1 VPLVLPALT
10 KLGPFRFGV
19 RLIASCGGWARL
31 GRLPEQ
37 KRGGVAERHHACC
50 DAERRRKR
58 RTRNWIARVAE
69 IDRRTGKLVGRLKKD
84 PSERERVLE
93 RLRKSLDRW
102 PGGAVRQ
109 QRLRTRR
116 SETGR

>member
-1 VPLVLPALT
+1 MHAAT
-10 KLGPFRFGV
+10 
-19 RLIASCGGWARL
+19 
-31 GRLPEQ
+31 Q
-37 KRGGVAERHHACC
+37 K
-50 DAERRRKR
+50 DAERGGPG
-58 RTRNWIARVAE
+58 NWIARVAE